1 MARMNRIHVENESV
15 LQGYPNRR
23 REKLT
28 NLTEVLK
35 DLTDK
40 RFTGYIKINYT
51 QGNIARV
58 EKFEEILKK

>member
-1 MARMNRIHVENESV
+1 MNRVYVEDKGV
-15 LQGYPNRR
+15 LQGYRNPGQ
-23 REKLT
+23 EKLT

-35 DLTDK
+35 DLSEH

-51 QGNIARV
+51 QGSIARV